1 MKYVWIAWKSY
12 RYESPSIKTWLPV
25 MLKKIWS
32 PASCVCWWYTQHIA
46 DLGVHQN
53 STCMH
58 DYVYIYTYSI
68 CIYVYIHIWGLFKI
82 MVPQNCYTHPYL
94 QMFIYDPSYL
104 ICVVKHC
111 QIPQLPITGIR
122 MPKILSSAHASRP
135 FWADGFDLATLVAL
149 KG

>member
-1 MKYVWIAWKSY
+1 MATGHAEKNLV
-12 RYESPSIKTWLPV
+12 
-25 MLKKIWS
+25 
-32 PASCVCWWYTQHIA
+32 SCILCLLMIY
-46 DLGVHQN
+46 
-53 STCMH
+53 STHSGFGSSSKFHLYARLCI
-58 DYVYIYTYSI
+58 YIYTYSI